1 MDQQTSITEFS
12 PQQPTFSLAPRDI
25 KEALAFAE
33 MLSKSNMVPKDFIGN
48 PGNILVAVQ
57 WGMELGLQ
65 PMQAMQNIA
74 VINGRPSLWGDS
86 VIALVKASP
95 TCEYIIEEVGDDSA
109 TCRVKR
115 RGEPEQERSFSMAD
129 AKAAGLLGKQGP
141 WTQYRKRMMQM
152 RARSWA
158 LRDVFPDVLRGM
170 PIAEE
175 VMDMEKEINPMP
187 APARRQTGK
196 QAAEAAK
203 QQADAEV
210 DADARAELVGRLQKI
225 AEEEGEVAYADAFA
239 DIGKEGRLT
248 VGADEHK
255 RLRAIAAE
263 TTRAMRELDAK
274 LVAEDAQEGGD
285 DE

>member
-115 RGEPEQERSFSMAD
+115 RGEPEQERSFSTAD

-175 VMDMEKEINPMP
+175 VMDMEKEINPIP
-187 APARRQTGK
+187 AKRQTGK

-210 DADARAELVGRLQKI
+210 DADARSGLVAKLQKI

-239 DIGKEGRLT
+239 DLGKEGRLT

-255 RLRAIAAE
+255 RLKAIAAE
-263 TTRAMRELDAK
+263 TTRAMREIDAK
-274 LVAEDAQEGGD
+274 LAAEDAQEGGD

>member
-115 RGEPEQERSFSMAD
+115 RGEPEQERSFSTAD

-175 VMDMEKEINPMP
+175 VMDMEKEINP

-203 QQADAEV
+203 QQSDAEV
-210 DADARAELVGRLQKI
+210 DAAARADLVARLEKI

-239 DIGKEGRLT
+239 DLGKEGRLT

-255 RLRAIAAE
+255 RLKAIAAE

-274 LVAEDAQEGGD
+274 LAAEEAQEGGD

>member
-115 RGEPEQERSFSMAD
+115 RGEPEQERSFSTAD

-175 VMDMEKEINPMP
+175 VMDMEKEINPIQ
-187 APARRQTGK
+187 ARRQTGK
-196 QAAEAAK
+196 QAAESAK
-203 QQADAEV
+203 QQADAEI
-210 DADARAELVGRLQKI
+210 DADARAELVAKLEKI
-225 AEEEGEVAYADAFA
+225 ANEDGEVAYADAFA

>member
-115 RGEPEQERSFSMAD
+115 RGEPEQERSFSTAD

-175 VMDMEKEINPMP
+175 VMDMEKEINPIQ
-187 APARRQTGK
+187 ARRQTGK
-196 QAAEAAK
+196 QAAESAK
-203 QQADAEV
+203 QQADAEI
-210 DADARAELVGRLQKI
+210 DADARAELVAKLQKI

-239 DIGKEGRLT
+239 DLGKDGRLT

-255 RLRAIAAE
+255 RLKAIAAE
-263 TTRAMRELDAK
+263 TTRAMREFDAK